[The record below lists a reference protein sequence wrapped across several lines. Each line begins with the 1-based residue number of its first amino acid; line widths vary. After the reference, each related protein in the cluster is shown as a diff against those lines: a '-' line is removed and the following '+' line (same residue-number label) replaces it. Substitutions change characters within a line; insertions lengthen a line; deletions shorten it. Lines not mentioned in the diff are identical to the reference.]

1 MKSIDGRSMR
11 RIATLMDACIS
22 LSRSGLNDTRI
33 LTDPPSRRSKRM
45 LVSTETLAPVSEIAA
60 ARIATIVQPP
70 PAASR
75 RIVRNQPGNT
85 KMTSHHAS
93 TTISGFGSNGRSAGL
108 LHTIASHIRAHI
120 GRQRLLREQDRIRSE
135 LLSLPDNLLKD
146 IGLSRDQIRYADGGR
161 AGFDGQIVM
170 TGTANEGK
178 ADQRAA
184 AGDLRNS
191 FDTRTC
197 KTVMP

>member
-1 MKSIDGRSMR
+1 
-11 RIATLMDACIS
+11 
-22 LSRSGLNDTRI
+22 
-33 LTDPPSRRSKRM
+33 M

-60 ARIATIVQPP
+60 ARVATIVQPP

-85 KMTSHHAS
+85 KMTSHQAS

-178 ADQRAA
+178 ADQGAA